1 MIKFCFIVGLILAVM
16 SCTPGAKTSV
26 SVHVEGTQAMGK
38 AGVQTPD
45 SLYAVANGCNTMID
59 MKIAIACDHAG
70 YEFKEKLVAY
80 LRKQGHE
87 VKDFG
92 THSAES
98 MDYPDTAHPMAIAVE
113 AGEFDRGIALCGS
126 GNGICMTVN
135 KHQGI
140 RGALCWTIEI
150 AWLARLHNDA
160 NVCCIPARFIPYD
173 EAQDIVERFLTTE
186 FEGGRHQRRIEK
198 IPVKK

>member
-1 MIKFCFIVGLILAVM
+1 
-16 SCTPGAKTSV
+16 
-26 SVHVEGTQAMGK
+26 
-38 AGVQTPD
+38 
-45 SLYAVANGCNTMID
+45 

-70 YEFKEKLVAY
+70 YEYKEKLVAF
-80 LRKQGHE
+80 LRQKGYE

-98 MDYPDTAHPMAIAVE
+98 MDYPDTAHPMAAAVE
-113 AGEFDRGIALCGS
+113 SGEFERGIALCGS

-140 RGALCWTIEI
+140 RGALCWTTEI
-150 AWLARLHNDA
+150 
-160 NVCCIPARFIPYD
+160 ARFISFD
-173 EAQDIVERFLTTE
+173 DAQDIVERFLSTE

-198 IPVKK
+198 IPLK

>member
-1 MIKFCFIVGLILAVM
+1 
-16 SCTPGAKTSV
+16 
-26 SVHVEGTQAMGK
+26 
-38 AGVQTPD
+38 
-45 SLYAVANGCNTMID
+45 

-70 YEFKEKLVAY
+70 YEYKEKLVAF
-80 LRKQGHE
+80 LRQKGYE

-98 MDYPDTAHPMAIAVE
+98 MDSPDTAHPMAAAVE
-113 AGEFDRGIALCGS
+113 SGEFERGIALCGS

-140 RGALCWTIEI
+140 RGALCWTTEI
-150 AWLARLHNDA
+150 AWLARLHNNA
-160 NVCCIPARFIPYD
+160 NVCCIPARFISFD
-173 EAQDIVERFLTTE
+173 DAQDIVERFLSTE

-198 IPVKK
+198 IPLK